1 MRKMKGT
8 TNSHEA
14 VLSVDVQYAAEEKQG
29 RRLPTSEQISIW
41 ANNAYQSIY
50 DKATEVTIRF
60 VDRTEMIA
68 LNRDYRGK
76 QGATNVLSFSF
87 ELDPEINIALLG
99 DVVIC
104 HAVVVAEAV
113 EQKKKLEH
121 HYAHL
126 ITHGILHLC
135 GYDHVDHQD
144 AREMEALEISLLEKH
159 GIGNPPY
166 SH

>member
-1 MRKMKGT
+1 M
-8 TNSHEA
+8 
-14 VLSVDVQYAAEEKQG
+14 SVDVQYAAEEKQG
-29 RRLPTSEQISIW
+29 RQLPTSEQISIW

-135 GYDHVDHQD
+135 GYDHVDDQD
-144 AREMEALEISLLEKH
+144 AREMEALEISLLETH
-159 GIGNPPY
+159 GIGNPY